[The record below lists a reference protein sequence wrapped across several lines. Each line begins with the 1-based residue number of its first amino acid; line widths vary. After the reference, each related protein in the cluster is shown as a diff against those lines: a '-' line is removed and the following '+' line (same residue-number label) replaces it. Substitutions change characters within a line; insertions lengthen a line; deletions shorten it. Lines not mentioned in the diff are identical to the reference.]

1 YSTHDGSATKG
12 KHYTET
18 FGDLTF
24 TPGEAVE
31 TINVPILDDGT
42 ISEPT
47 SETFDVIL
55 SNPSEATLGFPAE
68 AVVTIRDVE
77 PTPTPTPT
85 PSPTPTATPTATPT
99 PTPATQAVNLSTRLF
114 VQTGDN
120 VGIAGFI
127 ITGNA
132 PKKIIV
138 RGIGPS
144 LSKFGVPNPL
154 ADPTLELRRVDRSLI
169 RSNDNWRDNQE
180 IEIKNSGIPPT
191 EDLESAIVETL
202 LPGNYTA
209 ILAGKNGGTGVGL
222 VEVFDLDQASDSKLS
237 NLSTRGFV
245 QTGSNVIIAGVI
257 LGNNSGPTNIVV
269 RGIGPSLASFGISNV
284 LADPTLELHNGDGV
298 IVI

>member
-1 YSTHDGSATKG
+1 M
-12 KHYTET
+12 
-18 FGDLTF
+18 
-24 TPGEAVE
+24 
-31 TINVPILDDGT
+31 
-42 ISEPT
+42 
-47 SETFDVIL
+47 
-55 SNPSEATLGFPAE
+55 
-68 AVVTIRDVE
+68 
-77 PTPTPTPT
+77 
-85 PSPTPTATPTATPT
+85 
-99 PTPATQAVNLSTRLF
+99 NLSTRLF
-114 VQTGDN
+114 AQTGDN

-154 ADPTLELRRVDRSLI
+154 ADPTLELRRADRSLI

-180 IEIKNSGIPPT
+180 TEIKNSGIPPT

-257 LGNNSGPTNIVV
+257 LGNNSAPTNIVV
-269 RGIGPSLASFGISNV
+269 RGLGPSLAAFGISNV

-298 IVI
+298 IVISNNNWKDNSTQAALIAGKGLAPSNDLEAAVSITLPPGFYTAVLAGKDNGTGVGLVEIYNK

>member
-1 YSTHDGSATKG
+1 M
-12 KHYTET
+12 
-18 FGDLTF
+18 
-24 TPGEAVE
+24 
-31 TINVPILDDGT
+31 
-42 ISEPT
+42 
-47 SETFDVIL
+47 
-55 SNPSEATLGFPAE
+55 
-68 AVVTIRDVE
+68 
-77 PTPTPTPT
+77 
-85 PSPTPTATPTATPT
+85 
-99 PTPATQAVNLSTRLF
+99 NLSTRLF
-114 VQTGDN
+114 AQTGDN

-132 PKKIIV
+132 PKKVIV

-154 ADPTLELRRVDRSLI
+154 ADPTLELRRADRSLI

-180 IEIKNSGIPPT
+180 TEIKNSGIPPT

-257 LGNNSGPTNIVV
+257 LGNNSAPTNIVV
-269 RGIGPSLASFGISNV
+269 RGLGPSLAAFGISNV

-298 IVI
+298 IVISNNNWKDNSTQAALIAGKGLAPSNDLEAAVSITLPPGFYTAVLAGKDNGTGVGLVEIYNK